1 MVKNKKASSELIS
14 PSLFLILNLV
24 FIVLLL
30 IFVNNSSKGAFVYE
44 EMYAKQIALLIDNAE
59 PGTTVFID
67 FSKALD
73 IANSNNKKTES
84 IVKLDNE
91 KNEVT
96 VSLSNRGGHSFR
108 YFSDYKV
115 TSYIGNNKLGIVI
128 EK

>member
-1 MVKNKKASSELIS
+1 MEKNKKASSELLS
-14 PSLFLILNLV
+14 TSLFFLLNLI

-30 IFVNNSSKGAFVYE
+30 TFVNNASKGAFVYE

-67 FSKALD
+67 FSRALE
-73 IANSNNKKTES
+73 IAKGNNKKTED
-84 IVKLDNE
+84 IVKIDKE
-91 KNEVT
+91 KNEVI
-96 VSLSNRGGHSFR
+96 VSLSNRGGHSFQ

-115 TSYIGNNKLGIVI
+115 SSYIGNNKLGLVI